1 MMLGWQSGAW
11 RTGESAPGPGI
22 LVALRTAIR
31 VFWGLWWTG
40 DLELEKVESLWPS
53 LREVETAVSALV
65 ASEDPGGPPAV
76 RKTKVSRF
84 QKPRDENV
92 RQLRRQRRGI

>member
-1 MMLGWQSGAW
+1 MMFGWQSGAW

-40 DLELEKVESLWPS
+40 EVRLQDVDGLWPS
-53 LREVETAVSALV
+53 LGAGAATVSELAD
-65 ASEDPGGPPAV
+65 STGPERRAAI

-84 QKPRDENV
+84 ARPRDERV
-92 RQLRRQRRGI
+92 RELRRQRRED